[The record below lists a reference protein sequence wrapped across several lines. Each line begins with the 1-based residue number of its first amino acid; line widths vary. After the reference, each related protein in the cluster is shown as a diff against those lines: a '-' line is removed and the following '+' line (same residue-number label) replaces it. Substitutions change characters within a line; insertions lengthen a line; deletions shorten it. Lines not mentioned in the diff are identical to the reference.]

1 MPRISKANTKNRAVK
16 KLTLPKSLQEAF
28 LDFIENHPAKRF
40 SRNLHKMVIAHMIQ
54 ETYSSSPYMKDVLLD
69 LEGLFYL
76 LEAIEEEG
84 LGVENQTVSE

>member
-1 MPRISKANTKNRAVK
+1 MPRISATKKKNKAIK
-16 KLTLPKSLQEAF
+16 KPMLSTSLQEAF

-69 LEGLFYL
+69 LEGLFNL
-76 LEAIEEEG
+76 LEAIDDEEH
-84 LGVENQTVSE
+84 GV

>member
-1 MPRISKANTKNRAVK
+1 MTRISKANKKNR
-16 KLTLPKSLQEAF
+16 LTLSESLQEAF

-40 SRNLHKMVIAHMIQ
+40 SRNLHRMVIAHMIQ

-69 LEGLFYL
+69 LEGLFNL

-84 LGVENQTVSE
+84 LGIENQRKSE